1 MKPLLLVTMLA
12 ALAAPSLPTL
22 APLPADSL
30 PTLAPPPADS
40 LPQDEK
46 QEKPTVPKD
55 SIELT
60 VIGCLKGR
68 VLSTV
73 ANRPKDTE
81 SGPFVGAHS
90 FRLAGKREVM
100 DEVKKHD
107 GHLVEVVG
115 IVKRS
120 ALDDKGVKIGPATIR
135 PASPSSGRMPSPAEN
150 VDVMDATA
158 VRLRST
164 ACGS

>member
-1 MKPLLLVTMLA
+1 MFPLLLLSLVA
-12 ALAAPSLPTL
+12 ALAAP
-22 APLPADSL
+22 AVQDSK
-30 PTLAPPPADS
+30 
-40 LPQDEK
+40 QD
-46 QEKPTVPKD
+46 KPTIPKD

-60 VIGCLKGR
+60 VIGCLNGR
-68 VLSTV
+68 VLATV
-73 ANRPKDTE
+73 ANRQTDVE
-81 SGPFVGAHS
+81 RSPFVGART

-100 DEVKKHD
+100 DDVKKHN

-120 ALDDKGVKIGPATIR
+120 ALDDKGVKVGPATV
-135 PASPSSGRMPSPAEN
+135 SPGPSSSGRLPSPAQN

-164 ACGS
+164 TCQ

>member
-1 MKPLLLVTMLA
+1 VYPLLLLSLLA
-12 ALAAPSLPTL
+12 ALAVPQSAR
-22 APLPADSL
+22 DS
-30 PTLAPPPADS
+30 
-40 LPQDEK
+40 K
-46 QEKPTVPKD
+46 QERPRVPDD
-55 SIELT
+55 SIELM

-68 VLSTV
+68 VLTTV
-73 ANRPKDTE
+73 ANRQRDVE
-81 SGPFVGAHS
+81 VGPFVGSRH

-120 ALDDKGVKIGPATIR
+120 ALDDKGVNVGPATIR
-135 PASPSSGRMPSPAEN
+135 PASPSGRMPSAAEN
-150 VDVMDATA
+150 VDVMDASA

-164 ACGS
+164 SCRE

>member
-1 MKPLLLVTMLA
+1 MHPLLLLSVFLT
-12 ALAAPSLPTL
+12 LAAPLPVQ
-22 APLPADSL
+22 DS
-30 PTLAPPPADS
+30 
-40 LPQDEK
+40 K
-46 QEKPTVPKD
+46 QEKPPIPKD

-73 ANRPKDTE
+73 ANRQADTE
-81 SGPFVGAHS
+81 SSPFVGQRS
-90 FRLAGKREVM
+90 FRLAGKKDVM
-100 DEVKKHD
+100 DEVKKHN

-115 IVKRS
+115 LIKRS
-120 ALDDKGVKIGPATIR
+120 ALDDKGVKIGSATIS
-135 PASPSSGRMPSPAEN
+135 PASPSGRLPSPADN

-164 ACGS
+164 SCGGA

>member
-1 MKPLLLVTMLA
+1 VYPLLLLSLVA
-12 ALAAPSLPTL
+12 ALAVPQSTR
-22 APLPADSL
+22 DS
-30 PTLAPPPADS
+30 
-40 LPQDEK
+40 K
-46 QEKPTVPKD
+46 QERPRVPDD
-55 SIELT
+55 SIELM

-73 ANRPKDTE
+73 ANRQPDVE
-81 SGPFVGAHS
+81 VGPFVGSRH

-100 DEVKKHD
+100 GEVKKHD

-120 ALDDKGVKIGPATIR
+120 ALDSKGVSAGPALIR
-135 PASPSSGRMPSPAEN
+135 PGSPPSGSGRMPSPAEN
-150 VDVMDATA
+150 VDVMDATS

-164 ACGS
+164 SCRE